1 MRARAAA
8 AVDAEEMIQAAQRL
22 VRIPSHGGEES
33 AAQEAV
39 ADIADGM
46 GLDLDVWEIDL
57 DTVQSHPAASWEI
70 ARDRALGVVAS
81 LGGSGD
87 GPTLLLNGHVDV
99 VPPGDPSMWSD
110 PPFAG
115 VVRDNRLYGR
125 GSLDMKGPLMAG
137 LFAMKAIVDS
147 GIELDGTVRLMSV
160 VGEEDGGLGT
170 LAAIQRGYRGDGAIV
185 MEPTRSVVAPV
196 QAGCLNFRVRV
207 PGRAAHG
214 AIREEG
220 VSAFEKLFAIYG
232 AIMEFEAR
240 RNRKTNGDSLFAPYR
255 VPFPISIGTLHGGDW
270 ASSVPDHA
278 TMEGRIGVR
287 PDESLDEARTAFER
301 TVAEAASR
309 DPFLRDHPP
318 IVEWWGGRFLPARI
332 ALDHPL
338 VEAVSRAATEEAG
351 EAHAF
356 EAVPFGAD
364 AGLLQHV
371 GGTPALLFGAGDI
384 RRAHGPNEYI
394 DTRELAQ
401 MARTLARTIVDYCG
415 VAEVPTNR
423 R

>member
-1 MRARAAA
+1 
-8 AVDAEEMIQAAQRL
+8 MIEAAQRL
-22 VRIPSHGGEES
+22 VRIPSHGGEET

-57 DTVQSHPAASWEI
+57 DAVQAHPAASWEI

-81 LGGSGD
+81 LGGSGN

-115 VVRDNRLYGR
+115 VVRDSRLYGR

-147 GIELDGTVRLMSV
+147 ELELEGTVRLMSV

-220 VSAFEKLFAIYG
+220 VSAFEKLFDMYT
-232 AIMEFEAR
+232 AIMALEER
-240 RNRKTNGDSLFAPYR
+240 RNRKTDGDALFAPYR
-255 VPFPISIGTLHGGDW
+255 IPFPISVGTLRGGDW

-287 PDESLDEARTAFER
+287 PEESLDEARGSLEAA
-301 TVAEAASR
+301 VADAASR
-309 DPFLRDHPP
+309 DAFLRAHPP
-318 IVEWWGGRFLPARI
+318 VVEWWGGRFLPAHI

-338 VEAVSRAATEEAG
+338 VEAVNRAATEAAG

-364 AGLLQHV
+364 AGLLQHI
-371 GGTPALLFGAGDI
+371 GDTPALLFGAGDI
-384 RRAHGPNEYI
+384 RRAHGPDEYI
-394 DTRELAQ
+394 DTQELTQ

-415 VAEVPTNR
+415 VAETPTKPG
-423 R
+423 